1 MAARLRHFARALW
14 EIGRFDLWDPGTL
27 PTWLGRLAAGLGL
40 IATGRY
46 ALTNLT
52 LAHYDAKAHLVVAR
66 RIFDSLTPGWEQIGA
81 VWLPLPHLIN
91 ALPVQVD
98 HLYRTGGFAIAIS
111 VLSHALA
118 SASIAG
124 TILTLTNSRAG
135 AILGAALYATNPNVL
150 YLQSTPMTEPMLFGL
165 TALQV
170 FLLARWVVGGNLA
183 FPPGV
188 GIVTALACLT
198 RYEAWPITAA
208 ALAASAYAW
217 WRRGRPLAGVLRVH
231 ARLAAY
237 PVITVLAFMV
247 FSRVT
252 VGEWFTSG
260 GFFVPDDTIRGQPAV
275 IADKIAEGLAI
286 LAGER
291 LLWIARI
298 AFVIVAVAGV
308 ISARLSPVLI
318 ATALVAAIAVPAS
331 AYYSGHPFRIR
342 YEIPLVVAAALVTG
356 VAVGMTRM
364 AAWLAALV
372 IFVVVIVER
381 PPFDRGAP
389 MIAEAQLDSNVRE
402 RREVT
407 RCLRDRYD
415 GSTIMASM
423 GALGHYMHELSAAGF
438 RIRDFLHEGN
448 GPIWD
453 SAFTRG
459 PAPLAGWV
467 LVEEV
472 AEGGDAII
480 QRHRQYPR
488 LLESYEV
495 VCRGGNVTVYRRRV
509 QSSKFK
515 VQN

>member
-1 MAARLRHFARALW
+1 
-14 EIGRFDLWDPGTL
+14 
-27 PTWLGRLAAGLGL
+27 
-40 IATGRY
+40 
-46 ALTNLT
+46 
-52 LAHYDAKAHLVVAR
+52 
-66 RIFDSLTPGWEQIGA
+66 
-81 VWLPLPHLIN
+81 
-91 ALPVQVD
+91 
-98 HLYRTGGFAIAIS
+98 
-111 VLSHALA
+111 
-118 SASIAG
+118 
-124 TILTLTNSRAG
+124 
-135 AILGAALYATNPNVL
+135 
-150 YLQSTPMTEPMLFGL
+150 
-165 TALQV
+165 
-170 FLLARWVVGGNLA
+170 
-183 FPPGV
+183 
-188 GIVTALACLT
+188 
-198 RYEAWPITAA
+198 
-208 ALAASAYAW
+208 
-217 WRRGRPLAGVLRVH
+217 VLRLH

-298 AFVIVAVAGV
+298 AFVIVAVAGL

-342 YEIPLVVAAALVTG
+342 YEIPLVVAAALLTG

-372 IFVVVIVER
+372 IFAVVIVER
-381 PPFDRGAP
+381 PPFDRAAP
-389 MIAEAQLDSNVRE
+389 MIAEAQLDSNVAE

-407 RCLRDRYD
+407 RCLLHRYD

-488 LLESYEV
+488 LLEAYEV
-495 VCRGGNVTVYRRRV
+495 VCRGGNVTLYRRRV

-515 VQN
+515 VQK